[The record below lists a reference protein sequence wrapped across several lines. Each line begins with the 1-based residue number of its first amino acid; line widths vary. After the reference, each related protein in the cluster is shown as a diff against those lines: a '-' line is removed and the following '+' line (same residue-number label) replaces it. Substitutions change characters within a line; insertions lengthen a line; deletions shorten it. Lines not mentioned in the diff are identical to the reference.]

1 MMTTRPRRAEEKESV
16 GAPLR
21 AKASIAGQQR
31 HMRARTGLDRN
42 GKSGRERREPRGG
55 FYDRDVSGAGGSQGK
70 ASLERDKPTRR
81 AGAFVTT
88 SLGCGGVHML
98 AGGPATRP
106 CDPALN
112 PAAAALPGRVR
123 PTAGCR
129 LVGCLPRPLRCVRFS
144 SIAIR
149 VFWTGRRRCQGC
161 PCSYAVVAAAKPGSW
176 SVASGLGTPP
186 LVSKRKRDSAQ
197 VPN

>member
-129 LVGCLPRPLRCVRFS
+129 LVGCLPRPLRCVRFGSVLIDCNPRFLDRPS
-144 SIAIR
+144 SVSGLPMLVR
-149 VFWTGRRRCQGC
+149 SGRRRK
-161 PCSYAVVAAAKPGSW
+161 AWELVR
-176 SVASGLGTPP
+176 GLGLGDTSPCF
-186 LVSKRKRDSAQ
+186 
-197 VPN
+197 